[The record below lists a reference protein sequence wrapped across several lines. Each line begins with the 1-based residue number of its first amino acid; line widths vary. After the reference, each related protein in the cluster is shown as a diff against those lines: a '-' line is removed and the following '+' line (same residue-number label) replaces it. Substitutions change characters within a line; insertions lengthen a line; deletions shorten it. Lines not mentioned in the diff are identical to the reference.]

1 MIYNGTGTTT
11 IPASIEGFTIWW
23 QSLLDHWILALH
35 IPDGFLHAPVA
46 LLWRVP
52 TVIMIGL
59 ALRAVQRSAAERTVP
74 LMSVLAVAI
83 FAAQM
88 LNFPIVGGT
97 SGHLLDGMLAAIVL
111 GPWAGMVVMTCVIA
125 LQAIVFQDGGIVAVG
140 ANIFNM
146 RIATAAIGGWIARPL
161 LVQDHAFTT
170 NRLRIALVATATG
183 WSSVMVA
190 AILTSAQLVLSDLP
204 AGIVFP
210 AMIGVHALI
219 GIGEGVLTATA
230 LLVLVTA
237 RPDILQPGDTPTP
250 MRTRLLT
257 AGVFIAAL
265 LAALAPL
272 ASPDPDGLERV
283 AEEVGFLDR
292 ALDAPYRILPDYTVP
307 LLGETP
313 LSTIVSGLIGVII
326 TVGIVWGIAVMLRA
340 RTTSRS

>member
-1 MIYNGTGTTT
+1 MR
-11 IPASIEGFTIWW
+11 W

-46 LLWRVP
+46 LLWWVP

-59 ALRAVQRSAAERTVP
+59 ALRAVQQSAAERTVP
-74 LMSVLAVAI
+74 LMSVLAAAI

-97 SGHLLDGMLAAIVL
+97 SGHLLGGVLAAIVL

-125 LQAIVFQDGGIVAVG
+125 LQAIVFQDGGIVAMG

-146 RIATAAIGGWIARPL
+146 GIATAAIGGWIARPL
-161 LVQDHAFTT
+161 LVQDHAVTT
-170 NRLRIALVATATG
+170 NRVRIALVATATG
-183 WSSVMVA
+183 WLSVMVA
-190 AILTSAQLVLSDLP
+190 AVLTSAQLVLSDLP

-210 AMIGVHALI
+210 AMLGVHALI
-219 GIGEGVLTATA
+219 GIGEGVLTAAA
-230 LLVLVTA
+230 LLALVTA
-237 RPDILQPGDTPTP
+237 RPDILQPGDTPAP

-283 AEEVGFLDR
+283 AGDVGFLDR
-292 ALDAPYRILPDYTVP
+292 ALDAPYQILPDYTVP